1 MANETKKWAMPQW
14 MQPYAGMLEPGRSIE
29 EIEELAT
36 GSTNIEVNAV
46 LALLEMGTNA
56 KVGLLTQLKQAG
68 LLLPPSTREQGVP
81 VIVVVEPQL
90 KSTPNR
96 MCEWLLQ
103 AVYDRMQQRVF
114 SDTTA
119 VLRFAEALANEAS
132 AKYPDCVPASYH
144 VPYGYEPGS
153 GQMPLQIGPKHWCV
167 RMRMYEIR
175 TNQTDAAS

>member
-1 MANETKKWAMPQW
+1 MAP
-14 MQPYAGMLEPGRSIE
+14 
-29 EIEELAT
+29 
-36 GSTNIEVNAV
+36 V
-46 LALLEMGTNA
+46 LLQDLSLQCCCCRCYSQSLRDFIRLISSLMGF
-56 KVGLLTQLKQAG
+56 K
-68 LLLPPSTREQGVP
+68 S
-81 VIVVVEPQL
+81 L